1 MASSGYRFYLIQI
14 NCLAERGYSMHPMRH
29 CRSLLGALAALAAMT
44 FAQASIAAASWEAMP
59 SPCHQPTPNVCAA
72 HCDNNDLTP
81 DTPRIKLPA
90 AVTANV
96 TIVAPAPRP
105 RVVAAPVGVLP
116 AGPPP
121 RILFQSF
128 LI

>member
-1 MASSGYRFYLIQI
+1 MSRS
-14 NCLAERGYSMHPMRH
+14 
-29 CRSLLGALAALAAMT
+29 RSLLAAVAALAAML
-44 FAQASIAAASWEAMP
+44 FAQVSIAAAAWDATAA
-59 SPCHQPTPNVCAA
+59 PCHEPTPNVCAT

-90 AVTANV
+90 AVAARV
-96 TIVAPAPRP
+96 TLVPAVPCLRIIP
-105 RVVAAPVGVLP
+105 LHIGVLP

>member
-1 MASSGYRFYLIQI
+1 
-14 NCLAERGYSMHPMRH
+14 MRRH
-29 CRSLLGALAALAAMT
+29 ALVSAALAAIAAML
-44 FAQASIAAASWEAMP
+44 FAQISIAAAAWEAMP
-59 SPCHQPTPNVCAA
+59 APCHQPTPNVCAT
-72 HCDNNDLTP
+72 HCDNNDLAP

-90 AVTANV
+90 LAVAMKV
-96 TIVAPAPRP
+96 TVVPPAPRP
-105 RVVAAPVGVLP
+105 RVVPVHVGVLP

>member
-1 MASSGYRFYLIQI
+1 MSRS
-14 NCLAERGYSMHPMRH
+14 
-29 CRSLLGALAALAAMT
+29 RSLLAAVAALAAML
-44 FAQASIAAASWEAMP
+44 FAQVSIAAAAWDATAA
-59 SPCHQPTPNVCAA
+59 PCHEPTPNVCAT

-90 AVTANV
+90 ATVQRV
-96 TIVAPAPRP
+96 TIVPAAPRP
-105 RVVAAPVGVLP
+105 QLVPRRIGVLP

>member
-1 MASSGYRFYLIQI
+1 MSR
-14 NCLAERGYSMHPMRH
+14 
-29 CRSLLGALAALAAMT
+29 CRSLLAALAALAAMA
-44 FAQASIAAASWEAMP
+44 FAQVSIAAAAWEATAA
-59 SPCHQPTPNVCAA
+59 PCHQPTPNVCAA

-90 AVTANV
+90 PVAAKVTLVPA
-96 TIVAPAPRP
+96 APRP
-105 RVVAAPVGVLP
+105 RLVAMPVGVLP

-121 RILFQSF
+121 RILFHSF